1 MEELD
6 REIERKLQGTD
17 LVNAVH
23 KAKLR
28 STRLL
33 EEQGISTLALILSK
47 TLVDVI
53 EQTAGKDG
61 NGRLIRMRI
70 YLESTVLAALTHFRN
85 IEKER
90 YKSVSKL
97 LEICKERQIG
107 MIVSFYTVHEIFLLA
122 FDYFDK
128 TTEQPERLVNSL

>member
-1 MEELD
+1 M
-6 REIERKLQGTD
+6 
-17 LVNAVH
+17 
-23 KAKLR
+23 
-28 STRLL
+28 
-33 EEQGISTLALILSK
+33 
-47 TLVDVI
+47 
-53 EQTAGKDG
+53 
-61 NGRLIRMRI
+61 
-70 YLESTVLAALTHFRN
+70 AALTHFRN

-97 LEICKERQIG
+97 LEICKERQIW